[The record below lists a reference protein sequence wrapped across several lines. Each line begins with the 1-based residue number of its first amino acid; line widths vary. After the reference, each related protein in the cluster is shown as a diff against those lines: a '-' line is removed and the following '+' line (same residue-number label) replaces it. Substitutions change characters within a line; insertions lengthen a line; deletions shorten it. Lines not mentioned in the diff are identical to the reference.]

1 MTSAATE
8 VVDDPVL
15 LLPNGMR
22 NRYLDLT
29 ITSAGTLDVEDRQT
43 GQLYRNLCYL
53 LDDEDA
59 GDEYDYSPAAHGET
73 VTSLDPDACD
83 TAGTLC
89 SLVHAGP
96 LQVTW
101 QVKKLLRLPPGL
113 LEDRSARSA
122 ERVVCP
128 VNLTITMRHDSP
140 TVELNVEMEN
150 NARDHRLRIGF
161 PTGLDAAE
169 ATAGG
174 HFDVVTRP
182 VDVPETVG
190 WQQPPA
196 PAQHQ
201 REFVDVSDGQAG
213 LAVFSRGLPEYEIL
227 RNGTADIVVTLL
239 RCVGSLSRGDL
250 LTRPGHAGMDLPTPD
265 AQCPGRHIFELA
277 VRPHAGDWHSIYRE
291 AAVFAAPLYVRRGDE
306 TEGYLPGEIYTE
318 SSFDPPLRVFAL
330 KPRELTGDLPGELS
344 FLSLSPDALVLSAV
358 KRSENGEAL
367 IVRCYNPTANALT
380 AALDTCWPVE
390 QANLVRLD
398 EEPLSGAAT
407 VEPTRIRFAIGAKQ
421 VRTVTVRFARHPLQ
435 PRL

>member
-1 MTSAATE
+1 MDAAGRAVPCQVLSRAEYFDMEVLKGNRKQEVRAAVRVDDLPACGYRVYYALPALPGLTSAATE

-15 LLPNGMR
+15 LLPNGMQ
-22 NRYLDLT
+22 NRYLALT

-43 GQLYRNLCYL
+43 GRLYRNLCYF

-83 TAGTLC
+83 TAGALC

-101 QVKKLLRLPPGL
+101 QVKKLLRLPVGL

-128 VNLTITMRHDSP
+128 VNLTITLRHDSP
-140 TVELNVEMEN
+140 TVELNVEVEN

-169 ATAGG
+169 ASAGG

-182 VDVPETVG
+182 VDVPETIG

-227 RNGTADIVVTLL
+227 RNGTADIAVTLL

-265 AQCPGRHIFELA
+265 AQCPGRHTFELA
-277 VRPHAGDWHSIYRE
+277 VRPHAGDWHTIYRE

-306 TEGYLPGEIYTE
+306 TEGYLPG
-318 SSFDPPLRVFAL
+318 
-330 KPRELTGDLPGELS
+330 
-344 FLSLSPDALVLSAV
+344 
-358 KRSENGEAL
+358 
-367 IVRCYNPTANALT
+367 
-380 AALDTCWPVE
+380 
-390 QANLVRLD
+390 
-398 EEPLSGAAT
+398 
-407 VEPTRIRFAIGAKQ
+407 
-421 VRTVTVRFARHPLQ
+421 
-435 PRL
+435 

>member
-1 MTSAATE
+1 M
-8 VVDDPVL
+8 
-15 LLPNGMR
+15 
-22 NRYLDLT
+22 
-29 ITSAGTLDVEDRQT
+29 EDRQT
-43 GQLYRNLCYL
+43 GRLYRNLCYF

-83 TAGTLC
+83 TAGALC

-101 QVKKLLRLPPGL
+101 QVKKLLRLPAGL

-128 VNLTITMRHDSP
+128 VNLTITLRHDSP
-140 TVELNVEMEN
+140 TIELNVEVEN

-169 ATAGG
+169 ASAGG

-182 VDVPETVG
+182 VDLPEATG

-227 RNGTADIVVTLL
+227 RNGTAEIAVTLL

-265 AQCPGRHIFELA
+265 AQCPGRHTFELA
-277 VRPHAGDWHSIYRE
+277 VRPHAGDWHTIYRDAPCSLPLSTSV
-291 AAVFAAPLYVRRGDE
+291 AATRRRAIFRARSGRRPPSIRPCAPLRSSRVR
-306 TEGYLPGEIYTE
+306 
-318 SSFDPPLRVFAL
+318 
-330 KPRELTGDLPGELS
+330 
-344 FLSLSPDALVLSAV
+344 
-358 KRSENGEAL
+358 
-367 IVRCYNPTANALT
+367 
-380 AALDTCWPVE
+380 
-390 QANLVRLD
+390 
-398 EEPLSGAAT
+398 
-407 VEPTRIRFAIGAKQ
+407 
-421 VRTVTVRFARHPLQ
+421 
-435 PRL
+435 